1 MRRGL
6 MVLFALTVAMS
17 LGLSAAYAGPG
28 CCAAKKKDAKV
39 AKASCGKKASCGIG
53 TFPAIARRVGDKTYD
68 CPATAEKMARKT
80 GSNVVFVVGEESF
93 DTRNKA
99 VAALALAAEGYVDK
113 FTTIACVVDGKLVY
127 CDEKAKAGCGSSCH
141 SKVTK
146 ASAKTGC
153 SKTCGSKGKT
163 VTAKAGCSKTCGSKG
178 KTATAKAGCSSTCGA
193 KGKKAGGGSQKSSKD
208 GKAAKDETQT
218 EEHWRSKGKLVGAT
232 GGRKDD
238 SAKAGTKGR
247 CDGSKCEKF
256 LVVGREFDSYK
267 AAVKARD
274 AALAAVAKIRMTTL
288 IDGEALAADAEV
300 CPNAKAAGKVRFVVN
315 GTKTGCEY
323 TARVSLA
330 QAKYDAAKAVLDDA
344 TEI

>member
-68 CPATAEKMARKT
+68 CPATAEKMARKA

-146 ASAKTGC
+146 ASAKT
-153 SKTCGSKGKT
+153 
-163 VTAKAGCSKTCGSKG
+163 GCSKTCGSKG

-288 IDGEALAADAEV
+288 IDGEALAADAQI

>member
-53 TFPAIARRVGDKTYD
+53 AFPAIARRVGDKTYD
-68 CPATAEKMARKT
+68 CPATAEKMARKA

-127 CDEKAKAGCGSSCH
+127 CDEKAKAGCEASCH

-163 VTAKAGCSKTCGSKG
+163 VTAKAG
-178 KTATAKAGCSSTCGA
+178 SSSGCGA
-193 KGKKAGGGSQKSSKD
+193 KEKKAAGCSQKSSKD

-330 QAKYDAAKAVLDDA
+330 QAKYDAAKAVLDEA